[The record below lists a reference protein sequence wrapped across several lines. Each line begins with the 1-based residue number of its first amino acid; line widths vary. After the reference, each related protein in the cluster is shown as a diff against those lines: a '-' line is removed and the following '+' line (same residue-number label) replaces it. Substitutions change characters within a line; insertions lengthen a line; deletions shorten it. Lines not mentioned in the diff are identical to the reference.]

1 MKTEG
6 WARAQELA
14 VEVIALATRSKT
26 AIATAESLTGGLV
39 SGALSEV
46 PGASKVLL
54 GGVVSYSDAVKTQWL
69 GVSPQLISNQTA
81 VDAEVAAQMAEGLR
95 DRLLHLDAARKLVAV
110 STTGVAGPDAVGANS
125 VGTVFIGLARG
136 EQVMVF
142 AEQFEGDRQSIRQQT
157 VIRALEILREQLTLV

>member
-1 MKTEG
+1 M
-6 WARAQELA
+6 
-14 VEVIALATRSKT
+14 
-26 AIATAESLTGGLV
+26 
-39 SGALSEV
+39 
-46 PGASKVLL
+46 
-54 GGVVSYSDAVKTQWL
+54 KTQWL

-95 DRLLHLDAARKLVAV
+95 DRLLHLDAARPLVAV

-142 AEQFEGDRQSIRQQT
+142 AEQFEGDRESIRQQT